1 MEQSKSKQP
10 DWALVGS
17 KVTAVVP
24 VVIHA
29 ADDSP
34 SVETERTDTLVRPG
48 ILAPTSTEV
57 SRSTSTPE
65 PAALVMAKIL
75 VVWLQMPREG
85 GTRVVHLL

>member
-24 VVIHA
+24 VVNHA

-34 SVETERTDTLVRPG
+34 SVETERTDTLVSPG
-48 ILAPTSTEV
+48 ISAP
-57 SRSTSTPE
+57 P
-65 PAALVMAKIL
+65 
-75 VVWLQMPREG
+75 Q
-85 GTRVVHLL
+85 